1 MCVTRVAKV
10 VSVAGD
16 KAVVRLAD
24 GRELREVD
32 VSMVDAKRGCYVEV
46 FADQALSMLTEE
58 EAALRSELWKE
69 LMKRLEEPPAARAR
83 KS

>member
-10 VSVAGD
+10 VSIAGD
-16 KAVVRLAD
+16 RAVVRLPD
-24 GRELREVD
+24 GRRVNDND
-32 VSMVDAKRGCYVEV
+32 VSMVHVKRGGYVEV
-46 FADQALSMLTEE
+46 FADQALSTLTEE

-69 LMKRLEEPPAARAR
+69 LAKRLESRPTASVR